1 MDINN
6 LRRQLI
12 TEIDINKELRFGN
25 MILDNDEHRQVVK
38 RTLVMQTN
46 EEIDLEIL
54 KAYLEAEKEYG
65 DMEGTF
71 RYQALQLK
79 YEALTTVPSTIE
91 KTMSPAQLYASG
103 SPLWAYDD
111 KALTIES
118 LLPHLKDKP
127 KTEESFNEALE
138 MIHIF
143 VTERMPLKSF
153 EVVTMPELIGQ

>member
-1 MDINN
+1 MSINN
-6 LRRQLI
+6 FRRQLI
-12 TEIDINKELRFGN
+12 TEIDINEELRLGN
-25 MILDNDEHRQVVK
+25 LTLANRENRQDVK
-38 RTLVMQTN
+38 CTLAMQTN

-79 YEALTTVPSTIE
+79 YEALTKAPSTIE
-91 KTMSPAQLYASG
+91 KTMTPAQLYASG
-103 SPLWAYDD
+103 SPLWAYDY

-138 MIHIF
+138 MIQ
-143 VTERMPLKSF
+143 VRTTYVDNYGR
-153 EVVTMPELIGQ
+153 TYIG

>member
-103 SPLWAYDD
+103 SPLWTYDD
-111 KALTIES
+111 KAITIECI
-118 LLPHLKDKP
+118 LPHLKDKP

-138 MIHIF
+138 MIQ
-143 VTERMPLKSF
+143 VRTTYVDKYGR
-153 EVVTMPELIGQ
+153 TYTR

>member
-1 MDINN
+1 MSVNN
-6 LRRQLI
+6 FRRQLI
-12 TEIDINKELRFGN
+12 TEIDINKELRLGN
-25 MILDNDEHRQVVK
+25 LRLDNDENRQDVK
-38 RTLVMQTN
+38 CTLVMQTN
-46 EEIDLEIL
+46 DEIDLNIL

-79 YEALTTVPSTIE
+79 YEALTKVPTTIE
-91 KTMSPAQLYASG
+91 KTMTPAQLYATG
-103 SPLWAYDD
+103 SPLWAYDY

-138 MIHIF
+138 MIQ
-143 VTERMPLKSF
+143 VRTTYVDKYGR
-153 EVVTMPELIGQ
+153 TYTR

>member
-25 MILDNDEHRQVVK
+25 MILDNEHRQVVK

-111 KALTIES
+111 KAIIIECI
-118 LLPHLKDKP
+118 LPHLKDKP

-138 MIHIF
+138 MIQ
-143 VTERMPLKSF
+143 VRTTYVDKYGR
-153 EVVTMPELIGQ
+153 TYTR